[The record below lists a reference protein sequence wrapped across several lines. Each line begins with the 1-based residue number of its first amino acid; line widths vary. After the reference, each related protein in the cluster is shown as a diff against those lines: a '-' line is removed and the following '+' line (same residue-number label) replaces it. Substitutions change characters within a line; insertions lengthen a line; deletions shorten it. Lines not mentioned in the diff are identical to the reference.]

1 MGRVVVLVMQQA
13 SAEVTCRVAEAARQ
27 VEVLGE
33 PRMTAVIIILNRTVA
48 IGVKME
54 RAAVCKRRPEMNQ
67 HRQERAPLPWQSSR
81 QCNSS

>member
-13 SAEVTCRVAEAARQ
+13 SAEVTCRVVEVARQ

-33 PRMTAVIIILNRTVA
+33 PRTTAVVIILNGTVA
-48 IGVKME
+48 SGLQME

-67 HRQERAPLPWQSSR
+67 RRQERAPLPWHSSH